1 MRGNSFVVGGA
12 RAFPASARG
21 TVYRGLMHL
30 LDWHAVFAGLAGVSS
45 PPESGKSLDAIDL
58 WADIAGPEV
67 SGGPIRRREEALL
80 NLDEYLREEEIR
92 TLIQMSDDANAR
104 EGAAA
109 AVAGAGGALSRAK
122 RRRQADAKRAEAS
135 DAAGKKGESFQTI
148 NGEHDNSLANG
159 VAQRYWSFVVELCTD
174 PEPSVR
180 LKATHLAEVV
190 LRQGLVH
197 PMSCFPPLIALQ
209 ADPVLTVRKLAM
221 RLLRQQHGKYP
232 DFFDHQLGAGLGL
245 LFEFC
250 KRLQAAARRA
260 ARAGGRGGSATGNAG
275 NTGLV
280 ASAAVVNQG
289 FTNIYKLVNGTR
301 STRFKFLRAL
311 LRRYEGESKG
321 SDATYLC
328 FLANAIG
335 ALPFTMSDEA
345 LFVIFHL
352 NRIISLRA
360 STLQDSLA
368 ARIAQA
374 VAEGRAR
381 RGDGGDRRAAEQRGS
396 GGGVVARR
404 RGARARD
411 GARRLLLRLLPPQPQ
426 GLEARRARRGRD
438 ARRDAGRA
446 NGAGRLRSRQPGP
459 RTA

>member
-1 MRGNSFVVGGA
+1 M
-12 RAFPASARG
+12 
-21 TVYRGLMHL
+21 
-30 LDWHAVFAGLAGVSS
+30 
-45 PPESGKSLDAIDL
+45 
-58 WADIAGPEV
+58 
-67 SGGPIRRREEALL
+67 
-80 NLDEYLREEEIR
+80 
-92 TLIQMSDDANAR
+92 
-104 EGAAA
+104 
-109 AVAGAGGALSRAK
+109 
-122 RRRQADAKRAEAS
+122 
-135 DAAGKKGESFQTI
+135 
-148 NGEHDNSLANG
+148 
-159 VAQRYWSFVVELCTD
+159 ELCTD

-180 LKATHLAEVV
+180 LKALHLAEVV

-250 KRLQAAARRA
+250 KRLRAAARRA
-260 ARAGGRGGSATGNAG
+260 ARAGVRVTGSADPHSGS
-275 NTGLV
+275 V

-328 FLANAIG
+328 FLANAIA
-335 ALPFTMSDEA
+335 ALPFSMSDEP

-368 ARIAQA
+368 ARGAACADADGDAEPPAETREDVEASLSASVALSLKRHLKLTYDLADARTRAYNPAEPLKSAEAFRYDEDASEMDLSWCDPAAGATVAGCRAQA
-374 VAEGRAR
+374 ELFARLMRDDANDYGEYAASSRRGRPKKARAVEDDDESDESDDDDEPFSPAIPKTASIASPRGGKGTPRGKRAR
-381 RGDGGDRRAAEQRGS
+381 RGGS
-396 GGGVVARR
+396 STPTPRK
-404 RGARARD
+404 
-411 GARRLLLRLLPPQPQ
+411 RLAL
-426 GLEARRARRGRD
+426 
-438 ARRDAGRA
+438 
-446 NGAGRLRSRQPGP
+446 
-459 RTA
+459 